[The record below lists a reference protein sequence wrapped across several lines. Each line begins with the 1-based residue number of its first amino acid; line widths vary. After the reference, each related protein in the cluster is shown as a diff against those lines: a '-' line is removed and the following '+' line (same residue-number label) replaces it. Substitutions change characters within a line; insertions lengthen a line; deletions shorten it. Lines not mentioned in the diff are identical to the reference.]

1 MKETLQNALDELD
14 DKYIAEA
21 VSLPKKRPHDWF
33 STGAFAAMLT
43 LLIGISFLISHA
55 PNDPAQLGSFPNNT
69 GSLFPFS
76 STNGSSGLHSSGS
89 SSCYP
94 LPPTLPTQPP
104 THPMSTTLP
113 TQQSTFPTLP
123 ILPTLPTLP
132 TIPADTLPPSTDAQE
147 PTTHPPLPPNT
158 MPLFNSLKDPQ
169 KIIGLS
175 QIGSRPQH
183 PVSAPVSPAYAFDTT
198 EMVVHAKVIEVLPG
212 VYKDTLT
219 NRCYHIL
226 KLETLEAIY
235 VKNMPEEFYLRLST
249 DYSTDLKKF
258 TSLVLSIQQVGI
270 ENYLLNNWDQAQI
283 QAFSLLFELT
293 GSSAGPFYDS
303 YGDLI
308 AFTDGVW
315 DKRLYKMEGWE
326 LSDYYI
332 ERLPTDYPVR
342 DGYTTIE
349 DCKSRIL
356 QRISKQNS
364 TPKKV
369 YTAADIATGAAQE
382 ELLAWVAPFK
392 NGVYAQKFNKSGSV
406 EYTRL
411 INNFPTNEVI
421 RVSQAGAN
429 WLSEHFTEEE
439 LLSLPDLGAFLTDL
453 QQYKLETMNSP
464 HAEFYKNKAVYL
476 KSIWA
481 EGKYYKVN
489 GQVYGLVKVCWAY
502 WTSSSSN
509 AHKWPGSY
517 VDAMYYLISADG
529 SYVVAQ
535 RDEIAQLL
543 GEDFLESE
551 YDVLEPFPPI

>member
-21 VSLPKKRPHDWF
+21 VSLPKKNQHDWF

-55 PNDPAQLGSFPNNT
+55 PNDPVQMGSFPNNT

-76 STNGSSGLHSSGS
+76 STNGSSGVHSSGS

-132 TIPADTLPPSTDAQE
+132 TIPADSLPPSTDAQE

-175 QIGSRPQH
+175 QIGSRPQN
-183 PVSAPVSPAYAFDTT
+183 PIIAPVSPAYAFDTT

-219 NRCYHIL
+219 NRRYHIL

-235 VKNMPEEFYLRLST
+235 VKNMPGEFYLRLST

-270 ENYLLNNWDQAQI
+270 ENYLLNNWDQAQM
-283 QAFSLLFELT
+283 QVFSFLFELS
-293 GSSAGPFYDS
+293 GSSTGPFYDS

-332 ERLPTDYPVR
+332 EHLPTDYPVR

-349 DCKSRIL
+349 DCKTRIL
-356 QRISKQNS
+356 QRIAKQNS
-364 TPKKV
+364 TPKNV

-382 ELLAWVAPFK
+382 EFLAWVEPFK
-392 NGVYAQKFNKSGSV
+392 NGVYAQKINKSGSV

-411 INNFPTNEVI
+411 INNFPTNETI
-421 RVSQAGAN
+421 YIGQDGAYRQ
-429 WLSEHFTEEE
+429 SEHFTQDD
-439 LLSLPDLGAFLTDL
+439 LDSIPHLGLFMLDLGF
-453 QQYKLETMNSP
+453 KIVTMDSP
-464 HAEFYKNKAVYL
+464 HADYYKDKQVSL
-476 KSIWA
+476 KSFWA

-502 WTSSSSN
+502 WTN
-509 AHKWPGSY
+509 
-517 VDAMYYLISADG
+517 DAVHYTDSGAYYDTLYYLFSADG
-529 SYVVAQ
+529 SYIIAE
-535 RDEIAQLL
+535 RNEIEVLL
-543 GEDFLESE
+543 GDDFLESE
-551 YDVLEPFPPI
+551 YDVLEPFPLN

>member
-1 MKETLQNALDELD
+1 
-14 DKYIAEA
+14 
-21 VSLPKKRPHDWF
+21 
-33 STGAFAAMLT
+33 
-43 LLIGISFLISHA
+43 
-55 PNDPAQLGSFPNNT
+55 
-69 GSLFPFS
+69 
-76 STNGSSGLHSSGS
+76 
-89 SSCYP
+89 
-94 LPPTLPTQPP
+94 
-104 THPMSTTLP
+104 
-113 TQQSTFPTLP
+113 
-123 ILPTLPTLP
+123 
-132 TIPADTLPPSTDAQE
+132 
-147 PTTHPPLPPNT
+147 
-158 MPLFNSLKDPQ
+158 
-169 KIIGLS
+169 
-175 QIGSRPQH
+175 
-183 PVSAPVSPAYAFDTT
+183 
-198 EMVVHAKVIEVLPG
+198 MVVHAKVIEVLPG

-411 INNFPTNEVI
+411 INNFPTNETI
-421 RVSQAGAN
+421 YIGQDGAYRQ
-429 WLSEHFTEEE
+429 SEHFTQD
-439 LLSLPDLGAFLTDL
+439 DLDSIPHLGLFMLDMVF
-453 QQYKLETMNSP
+453 KIVTMDSP
-464 HAEFYKNKAVYL
+464 HADYYKNKPVSL
-476 KSIWA
+476 KSFWA
-481 EGKYYKVN
+481 EGKYYKVK
-489 GQVYGLVKVCWAY
+489 GQVYGLVKVCWEY
-502 WTSSSSN
+502 WTNDTVHYTDSG
-509 AHKWPGSY
+509 AFY
-517 VDAMYYLISADG
+517 DTLYYLFSADG
-529 SYVVAQ
+529 SYIIAE
-535 RDEIAQLL
+535 RDEIAALL
-543 GEDFLESE
+543 GDDFLESE
-551 YDVLEPFPPI
+551 YDVLEPFFPT